1 DFSQVANSN
10 AQNSSASTR
19 VCRKISDWLE
29 PSVISESVQTLTCD
43 LCGIAT
49 VRKFSKPTP
58 TATMERSEKI
68 TAGLRTTVTWR
79 FESSYQR
86 QCSKVRVHLQSN
98 SVCVRVNDEAGEKT
112 LMEGKFTH
120 RISTADSL
128 WCLEPGECVLV
139 TSEFWWSA
147 VLVGEAEIDVDKIRK
162 ERFVENDEEHAV
174 LDRLHF
180 DAQQKLQGKPQSHE
194 IMKDNQFKENH
205 KESALFNSILK

>member
-1 DFSQVANSN
+1 MLKQTKQEAAEVQRGQTAVHAATTESQEVFQANSDSYN
-10 AQNSSASTR
+10 GAIRENYSWSQDYSNVEVR
-19 VCRKISDWLE
+19 VFVPK
-29 PSVISESVQTLTCD
+29 
-43 LCGIAT
+43 T
-49 VRKFSKPTP
+49 VLK
-58 TATMERSEKI
+58 
-68 TAGLRTTVTWR
+68 G
-79 FESSYQR
+79 R
-86 QCSKVRVHLQSN
+86 QVRVHLQSN

-128 WCLEPGECVLV
+128 WCLEPGVCVLLSLNKA
-139 TSEFWWSA
+139 SEFWWSA

-194 IMKDNQFKENH
+194 MQP
-205 KESALFNSILK
+205 

>member
-1 DFSQVANSN
+1 MLKQTKQEAAEVQRGQTAVHAATEVFQANSDSYN
-10 AQNSSASTR
+10 GAIRENYSWSQDYSNVEVR
-19 VCRKISDWLE
+19 VFVPK
-29 PSVISESVQTLTCD
+29 
-43 LCGIAT
+43 T
-49 VRKFSKPTP
+49 VLK
-58 TATMERSEKI
+58 
-68 TAGLRTTVTWR
+68 G
-79 FESSYQR
+79 R
-86 QCSKVRVHLQSN
+86 QVRVHLQSN

-194 IMKDNQFKENH
+194 IMKDNQFKENN